1 VGNIGDSLV
10 SAVMDPIPA
19 DVFAIEVGAPQLP
32 FVKSMSAHSAV
43 VLNLAQDHIDFF
55 GNYENYGNTKA
66 KVYKQVQKAA
76 IYNVQDSATEKMVQQ
91 ADVVE
96 GARAVGFTLGIPGLS
111 MLGVVEDFLVDRAF
125 VEERKT
131 HAQEL
136 CSIEDIQPNA
146 PHNIANAL
154 AAAALARSYGVEPGH
169 VRDGLRS
176 FVPAPHRIS
185 EVGEFNGV
193 TYIDDSKA
201 TNCHAAQMSLKAY
214 DKVVWIAGGQAKGQD
229 FSELIK
235 QNSKNLK
242 AVVLL
247 GQDKQLI
254 ADCLQQ
260 LAPEIPITLIE
271 RTDEEA
277 MTEVV
282 LAAANFAQVG
292 DTVLLAPGCAS
303 WDMFK
308 DYKARGNA
316 FAEAVKKTQGTK

>member
-1 VGNIGDSLV
+1 
-10 SAVMDPIPA
+10 
-19 DVFAIEVGAPQLP
+19 
-32 FVKSMSAHSAV
+32 
-43 VLNLAQDHIDFF
+43 
-55 GNYENYGNTKA
+55 
-66 KVYKQVQKAA
+66 
-76 IYNVQDSATEKMVQQ
+76 
-91 ADVVE
+91 
-96 GARAVGFTLGIPGLS
+96 
-111 MLGVVEDFLVDRAF
+111 
-125 VEERKT
+125 
-131 HAQEL
+131 
-136 CSIEDIQPNA
+136 
-146 PHNIANAL
+146 
-154 AAAALARSYGVEPGH
+154 
-169 VRDGLRS
+169 
-176 FVPAPHRIS
+176 
-185 EVGEFNGV
+185 
-193 TYIDDSKA
+193 
-201 TNCHAAQMSLKAY
+201 MSLKAY

-254 ADCLQQ
+254 ADCLKQF
-260 LAPEIPITLIE
+260 APEIPLILIE

-282 LAAANFAQVG
+282 LAAAHFAQAG

>member
-1 VGNIGDSLV
+1 
-10 SAVMDPIPA
+10 
-19 DVFAIEVGAPQLP
+19 
-32 FVKSMSAHSAV
+32 
-43 VLNLAQDHIDFF
+43 
-55 GNYENYGNTKA
+55 
-66 KVYKQVQKAA
+66 
-76 IYNVQDSATEKMVQQ
+76 
-91 ADVVE
+91 
-96 GARAVGFTLGIPGLS
+96 
-111 MLGVVEDFLVDRAF
+111 
-125 VEERKT
+125 
-131 HAQEL
+131 
-136 CSIEDIQPNA
+136 
-146 PHNIANAL
+146 
-154 AAAALARSYGVEPGH
+154 
-169 VRDGLRS
+169 
-176 FVPAPHRIS
+176 
-185 EVGEFNGV
+185 
-193 TYIDDSKA
+193 
-201 TNCHAAQMSLKAY
+201 MSLKAY

-254 ADCLQQ
+254 ADCLKQ
-260 LAPEIPITLIE
+260 LAPEIPFTVIE

-316 FAEAVKKTQGTK
+316 FADAVKKTQGNK